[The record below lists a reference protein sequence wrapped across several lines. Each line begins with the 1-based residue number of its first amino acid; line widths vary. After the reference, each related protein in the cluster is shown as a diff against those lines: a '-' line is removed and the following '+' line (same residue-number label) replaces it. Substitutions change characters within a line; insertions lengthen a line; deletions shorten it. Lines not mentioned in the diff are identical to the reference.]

1 MIENN
6 ANLELRKSAR
16 RMEVADDEAVVKE
29 QEFKAEQNKWWRQIL
44 KKIRPSREETTT
56 RQDVLDDLENIPD
69 LAMPLRLV
77 DVIED
82 KDGTAKVLADEEL
95 KAFNLSDDKEAE
107 ARKILEKIA
116 QESFDQYHSADSD
129 EGRKEAVKD
138 ASEPG
143 KEHATELIKAVLD
156 EDYDAQY
163 LVGKL
168 TLDNLIDQILPNL
181 QEVSQIA
188 KKNLDMGKIKDA
200 IQEFANDDKYFSGR
214 DVLKVILDHQGD
226 GLNKDQSQALVVAA
240 TGVHVSWAAIQGPR
254 TTTEQADRYVEMVS
268 DRESTLG
275 EDLAEKYS
283 DLRIFRSVNR
293 TFPVMQRNKYQ
304 EGLETDNDQDRAVA
318 LAVFEVLKDLVKIGL
333 PKTEETT

>member
-1 MIENN
+1 LKEIFSKFWISSE
-6 ANLELRKSAR
+6 LEI
-16 RMEVADDEAVVKE
+16 
-29 QEFKAEQNKWWRQIL
+29 N
-44 KKIRPSREETTT
+44 
-56 RQDVLDDLENIPD
+56 PD
-69 LAMPLRLV
+69 LTMPLRLV
-77 DVIED
+77 DVIKD
-82 KDGTAKVLADEEL
+82 RDGTAKVLADEEL
-95 KAFNLSDDKEAE
+95 KAFDLSDDKEAE

-116 QESFDQYHSADSD
+116 QESFDQYDSADSD
-129 EGRKEAVKD
+129 EGRQKAVKD

-156 EDYDAQY
+156 GDYDAQH

-181 QEVSQIA
+181 QEVSQID
-188 KKNLDMGKIKDA
+188 KNKLKLGKIKGA
-200 IQEFANDDKYFSGR
+200 IQEFANGDKYFSGS
-214 DVLKVILDHQGD
+214 DVLEAILDHQGD
-226 GLNKDQSQALVVAA
+226 GLNDDESQALVVAA

-254 TTTEQADRYVEMVS
+254 TTTEQADRYAEMVS
-268 DRESTLG
+268 DRENTLG

-304 EGLETDNDQDRAVA
+304 EGLKQNNDTDTAVA